1 MTTSVRGTLKKL
13 VNDPADVAVEL
24 VAAFADAHPDLV
36 RRVGERVLA
45 RADQTPDK
53 VGIATGGGSG
63 HEPAFLGYVGPGGA
77 DAVAVG
83 NIFTSPSPDAIL
95 TSIQHADRG
104 RGVLLVYGNY
114 SGDVMNCRLAVRRAA
129 AAGIEV
135 RQLFVSD
142 DLASAAAD
150 EPDRRRGI
158 AGDAMV
164 LKMVG
169 AAAEAGLSLDEV
181 EAVGRAANS
190 RTRTIGVALS
200 SAELPGA
207 AQPIFTTPGDHMEVG
222 LGVHGEPGISREK
235 LGTADE
241 VGAMLAGRLLGDIA
255 CPPGSTVALLVNGLG
270 ATPLLEQYLVHH
282 AVLRRLT
289 ENGISVY
296 RSMVGE
302 FVTSLQMAG
311 LSVTI
316 TVLDDR
322 LQQLL
327 DAPIRTVALCR

>member
-1 MTTSVRGTLKKL
+1 MSPVPGTLKKL

-24 VAAFADAHPDLV
+24 VAAFAAAHPDMV
-36 RRVGERVLA
+36 RRAAERVLV
-45 RADQTPDK
+45 RADQTSDK
-53 VGIATGGGSG
+53 VGIVTGGGSG
-63 HEPAFLGYVGPGGA
+63 HEPAFLGYVGTGGA

-83 NIFTSPSPDAIL
+83 NVFAAPSPDAIL
-95 TSIQHADRG
+95 SSIQEAERG

-150 EPDRRRGI
+150 EPELRRGI
-158 AGDAMV
+158 AGDAIV

-181 EAVGRAANS
+181 EAVGRAAND

-207 AQPIFTTPGDHMEVG
+207 AGPIFITPGDQMEVG

-241 VGAMLAGRLLGDIA
+241 VGMLLAQRLLADIA
-255 CPPGSTVALLVNGLG
+255 CPPGAEVALLVNGLG
-270 ATPLLEQYLVHH
+270 ATPLLEQYLVHQ
-282 AVLRRLT
+282 AVLRHLT
-289 ENGISVY
+289 GNGITVH

-311 LSVTI
+311 LSATI
-316 TVLDDR
+316 TVLDDQLR
-322 LQQLL
+322 ELL

>member
-1 MTTSVRGTLKKL
+1 MSAVPGTLKKL

-24 VAAFADAHPDLV
+24 VAAFASAHPDIV
-36 RRVGERVLA
+36 RMVAERVLV

-53 VGIATGGGSG
+53 VGIVTGGGSG
-63 HEPAFLGYVGPGGA
+63 HEPAFLGYVGAGGA

-142 DLASAAAD
+142 DLASAPAE
-150 EPDRRRGI
+150 EPERRRGI
-158 AGDAMV
+158 AGDVMV
-164 LKMVG
+164 LKVAG

-181 EAVGRAANS
+181 EAAARAAND
-190 RTRTIGVALS
+190 RTRTIGIALS

-207 AQPIFTTPGDHMEVG
+207 AQPIFTTPDDRMEVG
-222 LGVHGEPGISREK
+222 LGVHGEPGISTEK

-241 VGAMLAGRLLGDIA
+241 VGTLLARRLLADIA
-255 CPPGSTVALLVNGLG
+255 CPAGSTVALLVNGLG
-270 ATPLLEQYLVHH
+270 ATPLLEQYLVHQ
-282 AVLRRLT
+282 AVLGELT
-289 ENGISVY
+289 GNGISVH

-311 LSVTI
+311 LSATI

-322 LQQLL
+322 LRQFL
-327 DAPIRTVALCR
+327 DAPIRTVAMCR

>member
-1 MTTSVRGTLKKL
+1 MTSVPGTLKKL
-13 VNDPADVAVEL
+13 VNDPADAAVEL
-24 VAAFADAHPDLV
+24 VAAFADAHPDMV
-36 RRVGERVLA
+36 RRVAERVLV
-45 RADQTPDK
+45 RADQSSDK
-53 VGIATGGGSG
+53 VGIVTGGGSG
-63 HEPAFLGYVGPGGA
+63 HEPAFLGYVGAGCA

-83 NIFTSPSPDAIL
+83 NVFAAPSPDAIL

-135 RQLFVSD
+135 RQLFVTD
-142 DLASAAAD
+142 DLASAAGD
-150 EPDRRRGI
+150 EAHRRRGI
-158 AGDAMV
+158 AGDVMV
-164 LKMVG
+164 LKIAG
-169 AAAEAGLSLDEV
+169 AAAEAGESLDAV
-181 EAVGRAANS
+181 EATARAANA
-190 RTRTIGVALS
+190 RTRTIGVALT

-207 AQPIFTTPGDHMEVG
+207 AQPIFTTPAGGMEVG

-241 VGAMLAGRLLGDIA
+241 VGTMLAQRLLADIA
-255 CPPGSTVALLVNGLG
+255 CPPGSEVALLVNGLG
-270 ATPLLEQYLVHH
+270 ATPLLEQYLVHQ
-282 AVLRRLT
+282 AVLRHLA
-289 ENGISVY
+289 ENGISVH

-311 LSVTI
+311 LSATV

-322 LQQLL
+322 LRELL

>member
-1 MTTSVRGTLKKL
+1 VTSVPGTLKKL
-13 VNDPADVAVEL
+13 VNDPADAAVEL
-24 VAAFADAHPDLV
+24 VAAFADAHPDMV
-36 RRVGERVLA
+36 RRVAERVLV
-45 RADQTPDK
+45 RADQSSDK
-53 VGIATGGGSG
+53 VGIVTGGGSG
-63 HEPAFLGYVGPGGA
+63 HEPAFLGYVGAGCA

-83 NIFTSPSPDAIL
+83 NVFAAPSPDAIL

-135 RQLFVSD
+135 RQLFVTD
-142 DLASAAAD
+142 DLASAAGD
-150 EPDRRRGI
+150 EAHRRRGI
-158 AGDAMV
+158 AGDVIV
-164 LKMVG
+164 LKIAG
-169 AAAEAGLSLDEV
+169 AAAEAGESLDAV
-181 EAVGRAANS
+181 EATARAANA
-190 RTRTIGVALS
+190 RTRTIGVALT

-207 AQPIFTTPGDHMEVG
+207 AQPIFTTPAGGMEVG

-241 VGAMLAGRLLGDIA
+241 VGTMLAQRLLADIA
-255 CPPGSTVALLVNGLG
+255 CPPGSEVALLVNGLG
-270 ATPLLEQYLVHH
+270 ATPLLEQYLVHQ
-282 AVLRRLT
+282 AVLRHLA
-289 ENGISVY
+289 ENGISVH

-311 LSVTI
+311 LSATV

-322 LQQLL
+322 LRELL

>member
-1 MTTSVRGTLKKL
+1 MSPVTGTVKKL
-13 VNDPADVAVEL
+13 VNDPASVAVEL
-24 VAAFADAHPDLV
+24 VAAFADAHPDVV
-36 RRVGERVLA
+36 RRAAERVLV
-45 RADQTPDK
+45 RADQNADK
-53 VGIATGGGSG
+53 VGIVTGGGSG
-63 HEPAFLGYVGPGGA
+63 HEPAFLGYVGAGGA

-83 NIFTSPSPDAIL
+83 NIFAAPSPDAIL

-150 EPDRRRGI
+150 ELERRRGI
-158 AGDAMV
+158 AGDVMV
-164 LKMVG
+164 LKMAG

-181 EAVGRAANS
+181 EAIGRAANA

-207 AQPIFTTPGDHMEVG
+207 AQPIFTTPDDRMEVG
-222 LGVHGEPGISREK
+222 LGVHGEPGISTEK

-241 VGAMLAGRLLGDIA
+241 VGTLLAQRLLADIE
-255 CPPGSTVALLVNGLG
+255 CPAGSVVALLVNGLG
-270 ATPLLEQYLVHH
+270 ATPLLEQYLVHK
-282 AVLRRLT
+282 AVLRQLT
-289 ENGISVY
+289 ENGISVH

-311 LSVTI
+311 LSATI

-322 LQQLL
+322 LRQLL

>member
-1 MTTSVRGTLKKL
+1 MPGTLKKL
-13 VNDPADVAVEL
+13 INDPADVALEL
-24 VAAFADAHPDLV
+24 VAAFAAAHPDIV
-36 RRVGERVLA
+36 RRVSGRVLV
-45 RADQTPDK
+45 RADQTSDK
-53 VGIATGGGSG
+53 VGIVTGGGSG
-63 HEPAFLGYVGPGGA
+63 HEPAFLGYVGTGCA

-83 NIFTSPSPDAIL
+83 NIFAAPSPDAIL

-104 RGVLLVYGNY
+104 HGVLLVYGNY

-150 EPDRRRGI
+150 ESDRRRGI
-158 AGDAMV
+158 AGDVMV
-164 LKMVG
+164 LKLAG

-181 EAVGRAANS
+181 EATGRAANA

-207 AQPIFTTPGDHMEVG
+207 AQPIFTTPDDQMEVG

-241 VGAMLAGRLLGDIA
+241 VGTLLARRLLADIA
-255 CPPGSTVALLVNGLG
+255 CFPGDAVALLVNGLG
-270 ATPLLEQYLVHH
+270 ATPLLEQYLVHQ
-282 AVLRRLT
+282 AVLRHLT
-289 ENGISVY
+289 ENGVGVH

-311 LSVTI
+311 LSATI
-316 TVLDDR
+316 TVLDD
-322 LQQLL
+322 QLREFL
-327 DAPIRTVALCR
+327 DAPIRTVALCQ

>member
-1 MTTSVRGTLKKL
+1 MTRVPGTLKKL
-13 VNDPADVAVEL
+13 VNDPADVALEL
-24 VAAFADAHPDLV
+24 AAAFADAHPDVV
-36 RRVGERVLA
+36 RRVAERVLA
-45 RADQTPDK
+45 RADQTSDK
-53 VGIATGGGSG
+53 VGIVTGGGSG
-63 HEPAFLGYVGPGGA
+63 HEPAFLGYVGAGCA

-114 SGDVMNCRLAVRRAA
+114 SGDVMNCRLAVRQAA

-135 RQLFVSD
+135 RQLFVTD
-142 DLASAAAD
+142 DLASAAPD
-150 EPDRRRGI
+150 EPERRRGI
-158 AGDAMV
+158 AGDVMV
-164 LKMVG
+164 LKMAG

-181 EAVGRAANS
+181 EAIGRAAND
-190 RTRTIGVALS
+190 RTRTIGIALS

-207 AQPIFTTPGDHMEVG
+207 AQPIFTTPGDRMEVG
-222 LGVHGEPGISREK
+222 LGVHGEPGISTEK

-241 VGAMLAGRLLGDIA
+241 VGTMLARRLLADIA
-255 CPPGSTVALLVNGLG
+255 CPAGSTVALLVNGLG

-282 AVLRRLT
+282 AVLRELT
-289 ENGISVY
+289 GNGISVH

-311 LSVTI
+311 LSATI

-322 LQQLL
+322 LRQFL
-327 DAPIRTVALCR
+327 DAPIRTVALWR

>member
-1 MTTSVRGTLKKL
+1 VTAVPGTLKKL

-24 VAAFADAHPDLV
+24 VAAFAAAHPDVV

-45 RADQTPDK
+45 RAGQLPDK
-53 VGIATGGGSG
+53 VGIVTGGGSG
-63 HEPAFLGYVGPGGA
+63 HEPAFLGYVGAGCA

-83 NIFTSPSPDAIL
+83 NIFAAPSPDAIL
-95 TSIQHADRG
+95 SSIQQADRG

-142 DLASAAAD
+142 DLASAPAD
-150 EPDRRRGI
+150 QVEHRRGI
-158 AGDAMV
+158 AGDVMV
-164 LKMVG
+164 LKIAG
-169 AAAEAGLSLDEV
+169 AAAELGQGLDDV
-181 EAVGRAANS
+181 EAAARAANAS
-190 RTRTIGVALS
+190 TRTIGVALS

-207 AQPIFTTPGDHMEVG
+207 ARPIFTTPDDQMEVG
-222 LGVHGEPGISREK
+222 LGVHGEPGISQEK

-241 VGAMLAGRLLGDIA
+241 VGTLLTRRLLADIA
-255 CPPGSTVALLVNGLG
+255 CPPGSAVALLVNGLG
-270 ATPLLEQYLVHH
+270 ATPLLEQYLVHQ
-282 AVLRRLT
+282 AVLRHLA
-289 ENGISVY
+289 ENEISVH

-322 LQQLL
+322 LRELL
-327 DAPIRTVALCR
+327 DAPVRTVAMCR

>member
-1 MTTSVRGTLKKL
+1 MTRVPGTLKKL

-24 VAAFADAHPDLV
+24 VAAFADAHPEVV
-36 RRVGERVLA
+36 RQVAERVLV
-45 RADQTPDK
+45 RADQTSDK
-53 VGIATGGGSG
+53 VGIVTGGGSG
-63 HEPAFLGYVGPGGA
+63 HEPAFLGYVGAGGA

-129 AAGIEV
+129 ATGIEV

-142 DLASAAAD
+142 DLASAAPD
-150 EPDRRRGI
+150 EPERRRGI
-158 AGDAMV
+158 AGDVMV
-164 LKMVG
+164 LKMAG

-181 EAVGRAANS
+181 EAIGRAAND
-190 RTRTIGVALS
+190 RTRTIGIALS

-207 AQPIFTTPGDHMEVG
+207 AQPIFTTPDDQMEVG
-222 LGVHGEPGISREK
+222 LGVHGEPGISTEK

-241 VGAMLAGRLLGDIA
+241 VGTLLARRLLADIA
-255 CPPGSTVALLVNGLG
+255 CPAGSTVALLVNGLG
-270 ATPLLEQYLVHH
+270 ATPLLEQYLVHQ
-282 AVLRRLT
+282 AVLRVLT
-289 ENGISVY
+289 ENGISVH

-311 LSVTI
+311 LSATI
-316 TVLDDR
+316 TVLDDQLR
-322 LQQLL
+322 QLL
-327 DAPIRTVALCR
+327 DAPIRAVALCR

>member
-1 MTTSVRGTLKKL
+1 MNPVPGTLKKL
-13 VNDPADVAVEL
+13 VNDPAEVAVEL
-24 VAAFADAHPDLV
+24 VAAFASAHPDVV
-36 RRVGERVLA
+36 RRVAERVLV
-45 RADQTPDK
+45 RADQTSDK
-53 VGIATGGGSG
+53 VGIVTGGGSG

-83 NIFTSPSPDAIL
+83 NIFASPSPDAIL

-150 EPDRRRGI
+150 EPERRRGI
-158 AGDAMV
+158 AGDVMV
-164 LKMVG
+164 LKMAG

-181 EAVGRAANS
+181 EAIGREANA
-190 RTRTIGVALS
+190 RTRTIGIALS

-207 AQPIFTTPGDHMEVG
+207 AQPIFTTPDDRMEVG
-222 LGVHGEPGISREK
+222 LGVHGEPGISTEK

-241 VGAMLAGRLLGDIA
+241 VGTLLACRLLADIA
-255 CPPGSTVALLVNGLG
+255 CPAGSTVALLVNGLG

-282 AVLRRLT
+282 AVLRELT
-289 ENGISVY
+289 ENGISVH

-311 LSVTI
+311 LSATI

-322 LQQLL
+322 LRQLL

>member
-1 MTTSVRGTLKKL
+1 VSAVPGTLKKL

-24 VAAFADAHPDLV
+24 VAAFACAHPDVV
-36 RRVGERVLA
+36 RQVAERVLV
-45 RADQTPDK
+45 RADQTADK

-63 HEPAFLGYVGPGGA
+63 HEPAFLGYVGAGGA

-114 SGDVMNCRLAVRRAA
+114 SGDVMNCRLAVRQAA

-142 DLASAAAD
+142 DLASAPAD
-150 EPDRRRGI
+150 EPERRRGI
-158 AGDAMV
+158 AGDVMV
-164 LKMVG
+164 LKMAG

-181 EAVGRAANS
+181 EAAARAAND
-190 RTRTIGVALS
+190 RTRTIGIALS

-207 AQPIFTTPGDHMEVG
+207 AQPIFTTPGDRMEVG
-222 LGVHGEPGISREK
+222 LGVHGEPGISTEK

-241 VGAMLAGRLLGDIA
+241 VGTLLARRLLADIA
-255 CPPGSTVALLVNGLG
+255 CPAGSTVALLVNGLG
-270 ATPLLEQYLVHH
+270 ATPLLEQYLVHQ
-282 AVLRRLT
+282 AVLRELT
-289 ENGISVY
+289 GNGISVH

-311 LSVTI
+311 LSATI

-322 LQQLL
+322 LRELL
-327 DAPIRTVALCR
+327 DAPIRTVALWR